1 MRKKILLL
9 IISCAV
15 ASSGFATA
23 AHATVVVNG
32 AACADK
38 GATTTVKVKG
48 VNKIYACAINPIGA
62 AGTPAT
68 WVLKNC
74 LSYWN
79 SALGQQSNIAQQQ
92 ALVNVMT
99 EPDKTRYTAQLKAS
113 QAALDKVKA
122 AIKTNWCKA
131 GL

>member
-1 MRKKILLL
+1 MRKKIVSL
-9 IISCAV
+9 ILACAV
-15 ASSGFATA
+15 TSIGFATA
-23 AHATVVVNG
+23 AHATAIANG

-38 GATTTVKVKG
+38 GTTMSVKVKG
-48 VNKIYACAINPIGA
+48 VSKVYVCAVNPIATSGA
-62 AGTPAT
+62 PAT

-99 EPDKTRYTAQLKAS
+99 EPDKTHYNAQLKAS
-113 QAALDKVKA
+113 QAQLDKVKA
-122 AIKTNWCKA
+122 AIRTNWCKT